1 MEKLTSGQLLTLM
14 EKTLK
19 DLRSA
24 TSSLESVAGAMHSNL
39 QDGNQLD
46 LFGQEAHHV
55 SPSQSPETRKDKT
68 MSDTS
73 GGHSSSSSASA
84 NLQQFLASRLPQQLE
99 QSGST
104 IYKLTWKTKVTPRQW
119 QYCQLAASALR
130 TKESDCS
137 IWGISYPTPAARDWK
152 GATKLETTLKKIAEG
167 RRAHMGTLPTF
178 VETLA
183 PYPTPC
189 ASTGGA
195 SKNSNNPRGVNGGNP
210 LATAV
215 SYLETENTGSSQLNP
230 RFSLWLMG
238 FPIEWA
244 YCGERVTPLSRKSQR
259 KS

>member
-46 LFGQEAHHV
+46 LFGQEAHPV
-55 SPSQSPETRKDKT
+55 SPSPLPETRKEKMT
-68 MSDTS
+68 SDTS
-73 GGHSSSSSASA
+73 GGHSSISSESA
-84 NLQQFLASRLPQQLE
+84 NLQQFLASKLPQQLE

-119 QYCQLAASALR
+119 QYCQLAASVLR
-130 TKESDCS
+130 TSESGYSSYPTPSTQDNPQVR
-137 IWGISYPTPAARDWK
+137 GVGAAANHPNRGTTLGGMARLAPYPTPAARDWK
-152 GATKLETTLKKIAEG
+152 GGRKLNEKGQSTSHGKGTQYGLTLG
-167 RRAHMGTLPTF
+167 QMHHL
-178 VETLA
+178 L
-183 PYPTPC
+183 
-189 ASTGGA
+189 
-195 SKNSNNPRGVNGGNP
+195 
-210 LATAV
+210 L
-215 SYLETENTGSSQLNP
+215 TENEEQYRLNP